1 MAPSFGRSGLSSLWG
16 EARAMARQARL
27 LAHDLGESH
36 WSGSRARLV
45 FVHGLYATAGVFR
58 PMREMLGAELGFAS
72 STFSYG
78 LGPGVAELSGRLT
91 GVIER
96 APGDEPIVLV
106 GHSLGGLVVSDYVQ
120 NGNLDPRVVQTITLC
135 APFRGTRLQSLVP
148 GDAGR
153 DIRADS
159 PLLPLLRAGN
169 TRRRRLPHLTI
180 EAGADGRI
188 EPNARPDFG
197 DYQLVASA
205 THNGIL
211 FDERA
216 WRLLTER
223 LASI

>member
-1 MAPSFGRSGLSSLWG
+1 
-16 EARAMARQARL
+16 MARQARL

-36 WSGSRARLV
+36 WAGTRVRCV
-45 FVHGLYATAGVFR
+45 FVHGLYATAGVWR

-78 LGPGVAELSGRLT
+78 LGPGIGELSRRLA

-96 APGDEPIVLV
+96 ASGDEPIVLI

-135 APFRGTRLQSLVP
+135 APFRGTRLQNLVP

-153 DIRADS
+153 DIATDS

-169 TRRRRLPHLTI
+169 TRRRRLPQLTI

-197 DYQLVASA
+197 DYQLVPDA

-211 FDERA
+211 FDERV
-216 WRLLTER
+216 WSLLTQR
-223 LASI
+223 LGAV